1 MTFLLFKLLGLF
13 YFLRLENREHDYWVI
28 TFTLHAMAYTM

>member
-13 YFLRLENREHDYWVI
+13 YFLRLETMNMITDY